1 MYALKRIGK
10 ISREDGLKQLKENE
24 TWVRI
29 ESRVSANRPLNN
41 WALFPKTWFP
51 QVRKWSG
58 NKKKFFKVIEKSG
71 NFTSSQG
78 KSLWKRSRKCELLR
92 VHICSFPSPIVV
104 FYHLKFFCTIYS
116 HESCCIIGGPSVIWE
131 FVWQVASLKL
141 TWNKWTKAIKVINK
155 V

>member
-10 ISREDGLKQLKENE
+10 ISREDDVKQLKENE

-58 NKKKFFKVIEKSG
+58 NKKNSSRSSKSREILLLVREKVCEKGQG
-71 NFTSSQG
+71 NVNF
-78 KSLWKRSRKCELLR
+78 
-92 VHICSFPSPIVV
+92 
-104 FYHLKFFCTIYS
+104 
-116 HESCCIIGGPSVIWE
+116 
-131 FVWQVASLKL
+131 
-141 TWNKWTKAIKVINK
+141 
-155 V
+155 